1 MSIGAS
7 KCQSEGWAVVQQK
20 GRCEVDEGVT
30 GDFHPQN
37 LAVLVSA
44 TNEELNFKQATV
56 LPLCRQG
63 RDNKSSKLIIYL
75 KNKFTKQWNET
86 YRMEINLYQIKEN
99 VLASKNQGV
108 K

>member
-1 MSIGAS
+1 MICWSELFPLFCASLGGWGAFMSIGAS

-63 RDNKSSKLIIYL
+63 RDNKSLKLIIY
-75 KNKFTKQWNET
+75 
-86 YRMEINLYQIKEN
+86 
-99 VLASKNQGV
+99 
-108 K
+108 